1 MKQLDTVRYAM
12 WIILL
17 FFVLI
22 MILLNANQTVDFRYF
37 IFDSSVIKNIPM
49 FVVIFVSFGLGLLV
63 GLLFSFKE
71 VLKFKKR
78 LKNSEE
84 ELGKLKKEVEAHR
97 NKEVEEFFEKNGDK

>member
-1 MKQLDTVRYAM
+1 MKQLDSVRFAI

-37 IFDSSVIKNIPM
+37 IFDSTVIKDIPM

-71 VLKFKKR
+71 VLRYKKR
-78 LKNSEE
+78 VKEKDI
-84 ELGKLKKEVEAHR
+84 ELETLKKEVEAHR
-97 NKEVEEFFEKNGDK
+97 NKDVEEFFEKNGEK

>member
-1 MKQLDTVRYAM
+1 MKQLDTVRYAI

-37 IFDSSVIKNIPM
+37 VFDSTVVKDIPM

-71 VLKFKKR
+71 VLKFKK
-78 LKNSEE
+78 
-84 ELGKLKKEVEAHR
+84 KLKESEGELDKLRKEVEAHR
-97 NKEVEEFFEKNGDK
+97 NKEVEEFFEKNGEK